1 MSRDQARKRAW
12 LLYRSLEKITEQDP
26 GQEVR
31 GIAIPVLEA
40 CLQSFREHVPD
51 DPIVAAIREVLS
63 PRAIATGE
71 PLRAVDVMLVA
82 GQLAQALGD
91 EKPVMAPQSVR
102 SSGPSIADM
111 QF

>member
-1 MSRDQARKRAW
+1 MTRDEARKRAW

-31 GIAIPVLEA
+31 GMAIPVLDA
-40 CLQSFREHVPD
+40 CLQVFREHVPD

-63 PRAIATGE
+63 PRAIAAEE
-71 PLRAVDVMLVA
+71 PVRAVDVLLVA

-91 EKPVMAPQSVR
+91 ERVVKMPRAVR
-102 SSGPSIADM
+102 STRPAIRDM
-111 QF
+111 GF